1 MIIKHLFNH
10 HNEPVG
16 KAYVHK
22 RNATVD
28 IKYNADKIHYANVK
42 LDFEE
47 FDGYLDRM
55 DLSTGENEQMELL

>member
-1 MIIKHLFNH
+1 MIIKHLYNH

-28 IKYNADKIHYANVK
+28 IKYNADKIHYANVTIDFK
-42 LDFEE
+42 ELD
-47 FDGYLDRM
+47 DYLDRM